1 MGEQAGGVEL
11 PAQLAEVVS
20 PPERL
25 AALGFRRCGIHVH
38 RQYRGPGG
46 AAVVFATQA
55 PRRKF
60 PCRT

>member
-1 MGEQAGGVEL
+1 
-11 PAQLAEVVS
+11 VVS

-25 AALGFRRCGIHVH
+25 VALGFRRCGIHVH